1 MARAIIAG
9 SGVLPGLLLQAG
21 SAHVVRLS
29 GVESD
34 PLDAPDIPARFE
46 QFGALFAD
54 LRAAGV
60 EELAFAGALSRPA
73 FDPSLMDAETMAL
86 MPRVAGAMA
95 QGDDTL
101 LRTIAAIFEEQGFR
115 VVGALDL
122 RPDLVAAEGP
132 ISGGASDAQL
142 RDAARARSVL
152 DALGPLDVGQGAV
165 AAKGQVIG
173 IETLQGTDAMLRFV
187 GMSLPGSGGV
197 LVKRPK
203 PGQDLRMD
211 TPVIGPAT
219 VMKAA
224 EAGLTG
230 IEIAAGSVLILD
242 RDAVETACEA
252 SGIALWA
259 AP

>member
-9 SGVLPGLLLQAG
+9 AGALPGLLLQAG
-21 SAHVVRLS
+21 PAHIVRLE
-29 GVESD
+29 GVDSD

-46 QFGALFAD
+46 RFGALFAD
-54 LRAAGV
+54 LRATGV
-60 EELAFAGALSRPA
+60 SELAFAGALSRPH
-73 FDPSLMDAETMAL
+73 FDPALMDPETMAL
-86 MPRVAGAMA
+86 MPRVAGAIA
-95 QGDDTL
+95 QGDDAL
-101 LRTIAAIFEEQGFR
+101 LRTIAMIFEEQGFR

-122 RPDLVAAEGP
+122 RPDLAAAEGP
-132 ISGGASDAQL
+132 ISGIPSDAQG
-142 RDAARARSVL
+142 RDASRARAVL
-152 DALGPLDVGQGAV
+152 EALGPLDVGQGAV

-173 IETLQGTDAMLRFV
+173 IETLQGTDAMLRFI
-187 GMSLPGSGGV
+187 GASLPGSGGV

-219 VMKAA
+219 VMKSA
-224 EAGLTG
+224 EAGLSG

-242 RDAVETACEA
+242 RDAVESAAEA

>member
-9 SGVLPGLLLQAG
+9 AGALPGLLLQAG
-21 SAHVVRLS
+21 PAHIVRLE

-34 PLDAPDIPARFE
+34 PLDAPEIPARFE
-46 QFGALFAD
+46 RFGALFAD

-60 EELAFAGALSRPA
+60 TELAFAGALSRPD
-73 FDPSLMDAETMAL
+73 FDPALMDPETMAL

-95 QGDDTL
+95 QGDDAL
-101 LRTIAAIFEEQGFR
+101 LRVIAAIFEEQGFS
-115 VVGALDL
+115 VLGALDL
-122 RPDLVAAEGP
+122 RPDLAVPDGP
-132 ISGGASDAQL
+132 VSGAPSEPMA
-142 RDAARARSVL
+142 RDAARARAVL

-187 GMSLPGSGGV
+187 AASLPGSGGV

-224 EAGLTG
+224 EAGLSG

-252 SGIALWA
+252 AGLALWA

>member
-9 SGVLPGLLLQAG
+9 AGALPGLLLQAG
-21 SAHVVRLS
+21 PAHIVRLA
-29 GVESD
+29 GVEND

-46 QFGALFAD
+46 RFGALFAD

-60 EELAFAGALSRPA
+60 KDLAFAGALSRPA
-73 FDPSLMDAETMAL
+73 FDPALMDPVTMAL

-95 QGDDTL
+95 QGDDAL
-101 LRTIAAIFEEQGFR
+101 LRVIAEIFEEQGFR
-115 VVGALDL
+115 VIGALDL
-122 RPDLVAAEGP
+122 RPDLTAAQGP
-132 ISGGASDAQL
+132 ISGTPTDAQV

-187 GMSLPGSGGV
+187 GVSLPGSGGV

-224 EAGLTG
+224 EAGLSG
-230 IEIAAGSVLILD
+230 IEIAAGSVLVLD

-252 SGIALWA
+252 SGISLWA
-259 AP
+259 AA